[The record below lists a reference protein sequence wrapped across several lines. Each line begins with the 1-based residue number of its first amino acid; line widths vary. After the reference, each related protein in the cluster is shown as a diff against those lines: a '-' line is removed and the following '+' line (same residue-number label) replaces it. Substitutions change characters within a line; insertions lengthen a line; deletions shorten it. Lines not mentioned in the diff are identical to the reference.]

1 MRYPEPRPSRLASL
15 LAAAGG
21 FALTAGLMGLA
32 GATDRANAQALVN
45 HDSNAPVDI
54 AADTSEL
61 QSRADRVVIA
71 GNVRVD
77 QAGLTLRAGRVTIA
91 YSDEGR
97 LQINRIDATGGVTVT
112 KGGDTASGSSAIYD
126 LDRRVITL
134 MGNVELMQGPNR
146 LSGGRMIID
155 LASGRASVDGR
166 STPPGSVG
174 ADAPPGGRR
183 VTGRF
188 TVPQRN

>member
-1 MRYPEPRPSRLASL
+1 MTLTQRTPRRLLSLASGTFGFCAMAL
-15 LAAAGG
+15 VLIASGG
-21 FALTAGLMGLA
+21 TDTAV
-32 GATDRANAQALVN
+32 AQALVN
-45 HDSNAPVDI
+45 HDSNAPVDL

-71 GNVRVD
+71 GNVRID
-77 QAGLTLRAGRVTIA
+77 QAGLSLRAQRVTIA
-91 YSDEGR
+91 YSDAGQ

-112 KGGDTASGSSAIYD
+112 KGGDSASGASAIYD
-126 LDRRVITL
+126 LDRRIITL
-134 MGNVELMQGPNR
+134 MGNVELTQGPNR
-146 LSGGRMIID
+146 LSGGRLVID

-166 STPPGSVG
+166 G
-174 ADAPPGGRR
+174 APAAGGVNGEAGARR